1 MMSNLLY
8 YTADFVYNTIL
19 LRMDGTGYSVEQA
32 DAGKKEIEV
41 STRLFPFIRRRFII
55 SIIKANDSICS
66 ISVIQKESNL
76 NKIRREKELTELLLV
91 LF

>member
-19 LRMDGTGYSVEQA
+19 LRMDGTGYNVEQA
-32 DAGKKEIEV
+32 DADKKEIEV
-41 STRLFPFIRRRFII
+41 SIRFFPFSRRRFII
-55 SIIKANDSICS
+55 NIIRANDSICS